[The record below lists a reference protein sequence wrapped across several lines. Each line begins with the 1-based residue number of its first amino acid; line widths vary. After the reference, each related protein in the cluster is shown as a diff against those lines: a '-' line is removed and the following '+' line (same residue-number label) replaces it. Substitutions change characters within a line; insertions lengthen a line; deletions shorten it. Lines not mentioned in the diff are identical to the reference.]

1 MYLMTVVLTESLKF
15 VQNILHEQIKH
26 LEKYKMHIQN
36 EINET
41 MNNIEIKYIIQPNN
55 DLDYDFEYIFQKY
68 MANIVSNVI
77 MNDMEEKIVYKI
89 LSQEYYYFS
98 LGERKS
104 IIEHFKNIKEDE
116 AREYEQGISVNI
128 STKGKLIEEIM
139 SYLKEN
145 TILNIEGFVRFR
157 LKNYIEE
164 LKIKIDRSVEDFL
177 MEKEYN
183 EFIRLLRYFVE
194 IQEAKIHTVHVLMK
208 DGKYHLYDS
217 RNILIQNEYLDDL
230 ASDMEQKD
238 ISYDDLLISSLITL
252 APKKIILHV
261 SSKIHKKE
269 IIRTI
274 QNVFGDRAYI
284 CSGCEL
290 CVSQQIKQE

>member
-1 MYLMTVVLTESLKF
+1 MHLMTVVLTESLSF
-15 VQNILHEQIKH
+15 VQNILHEQIKC
-26 LEKYKMHIQN
+26 LEKYKILIQ
-36 EINET
+36 EQIDET
-41 MNNIEIKYIIQPNN
+41 VNNIEIKYIIKSNN
-55 DLDYDFEYIFQKY
+55 DDFEYIFQKH
-68 MANIVSNVI
+68 MASTIADVI
-77 MNDMEEKIVYKI
+77 MKHMEEKMVYNI
-89 LSQEYYYFS
+89 LTHEYYYFS

-104 IIEHFKNIKEDE
+104 IVEHFKNIKEDE
-116 AREYEQGISVNI
+116 TYECEQGISVYI
-128 STKGKLIEEIM
+128 STKGKLMEEIM
-139 SYLKEN
+139 DYFKES
-145 TILNIEGFVRFR
+145 TIFNIEGFVRFR

-164 LKIKIDRSVEDFL
+164 LKIKTDRAVEDFL

-194 IQEAKIHTVHVLMK
+194 IQESKIHTVHVLMK

-217 RNILIQNEYLDDL
+217 RNILIQNEYLEDL
-230 ASDMEQKD
+230 ASDMAEKD

-261 SSKIHKKE
+261 SNKIHKKE

-284 CSGCEL
+284 CNGCEL
-290 CVSQQIKQE
+290 CASPQVKQE